1 MKKLDFT
8 KIVFLVSSILILL
21 IGILIPKGEV
31 SSSVIAFLAIISLI
45 LFDIKASKI
54 LNLSKDNPKIKTVRL
69 INNFTIGSVL
79 IISLFIN
86 IKSINGSLP
95 ESVEIILVALF
106 ILFFGNLSP
115 KIPFNRYM
123 GLRLPWTIR
132 DEDTFRIAHR
142 LLGYLSV
149 PCGILMILCA
159 YFNNTNLALIFFFSW
174 ILIPSLHSLNFY
186 NKKMKKFK
194 I

>member
-1 MKKLDFT
+1 MKKFDFT

-21 IGILIPKGEV
+21 IGVLVPEGKVG
-31 SSSVIAFLAIISLI
+31 SSVIAFLVILSLI

-69 INNFTIGSVL
+69 INNFTIGSIL

-86 IKSINGSLP
+86 MKSINGTLP
-95 ESVEIILVALF
+95 ESIEVILVALF

-115 KIPFNRYM
+115 KIPFNRYI

-142 LLGYLSV
+142 LIGYLSI
-149 PCGILMILCA
+149 PCVILMLLCA

-174 ILIPSLHSLNFY
+174 ILIPSLYSLNFY
-186 NKKMKKFK
+186 NKKLKKF
-194 I
+194 

>member
-1 MKKLDFT
+1 MKKFDFT

-21 IGILIPKGEV
+21 IGVLVPKGEV
-31 SSSVIAFLAIISLI
+31 GSSVIAFLVILSLI

-69 INNFTIGSVL
+69 INNFTIGSIL

-86 IKSINGSLP
+86 MKSINGTLP
-95 ESVEIILVALF
+95 ESIEVILVALF

-123 GLRLPWTIR
+123 GLRLPWAIR

-142 LLGYLSV
+142 LIGYLSI
-149 PCGILMILCA
+149 PCGILMLLCA

-174 ILIPSLHSLNFY
+174 ILIPSLYSLNFY
-186 NKKMKKFK
+186 NKKNKKF
-194 I
+194 

>member
-1 MKKLDFT
+1 MKKFDFT

-21 IGILIPKGEV
+21 IVVLVPEGKVG
-31 SSSVIAFLAIISLI
+31 SSVIAFLVILSLI

-69 INNFTIGSVL
+69 INNFTIGSIL

-86 IKSINGSLP
+86 MKSINGALP
-95 ESVEIILVALF
+95 ESIEVILVALF

-115 KIPFNRYM
+115 KIPFNRYI

-142 LLGYLSV
+142 LIGYLSI
-149 PCGILMILCA
+149 PCGILMLLCA

-174 ILIPSLHSLNFY
+174 ILIPSLYSLNFY
-186 NKKMKKFK
+186 NKKLKKF
-194 I
+194 

>member
-45 LFDIKASKI
+45 LFNIKASKI
-54 LNLSKDNPKIKTVRL
+54 LNLSKNNPKIKTVRL

-95 ESVEIILVALF
+95 EGVKIILVALF

>member
-1 MKKLDFT
+1 MKKFDFT

-31 SSSVIAFLAIISLI
+31 SSSVIAFLIIISLI
-45 LFDIKASKI
+45 LFDIKASKV
-54 LNLSKDNPKIKTVRL
+54 LNLSKDNPKIKTIRL
-69 INNFTIGSVL
+69 INNFTIGSIL

-132 DEDTFRIAHR
+132 DEDTFRITHR

-186 NKKMKKFK
+186 NKKMKKF
-194 I
+194 

>member
-1 MKKLDFT
+1 MKKFDFT

-21 IGILIPKGEV
+21 IGVLVPKGEV
-31 SSSVIAFLAIISLI
+31 GSSVIAFLVILSLI

-69 INNFTIGSVL
+69 INNFTIGSIL

-86 IKSINGSLP
+86 MKSINGTLP
-95 ESVEIILVALF
+95 ESIEVILVALF

-142 LLGYLSV
+142 LIGYLSI
-149 PCGILMILCA
+149 PCGILMLLCA

-174 ILIPSLHSLNFY
+174 ILIPSLYSLNFY
-186 NKKMKKFK
+186 NKKIKKF
-194 I
+194 

>member
-95 ESVEIILVALF
+95 ESIEIILVALF

-149 PCGILMILCA
+149 PCGILMLLCA

>member
-1 MKKLDFT
+1 MKKFDFT

-21 IGILIPKGEV
+21 IGVLVPEGEV
-31 SSSVIAFLAIISLI
+31 GSSVIAFLVILSLI

-69 INNFTIGSVL
+69 INNFTIGSIL

-86 IKSINGSLP
+86 MKSINGALP
-95 ESVEIILVALF
+95 ESIEVILVALF

-115 KIPFNRYM
+115 KIPFNRYI

-142 LLGYLSV
+142 LIGYLSI
-149 PCGILMILCA
+149 PCGILMLLCA

-174 ILIPSLHSLNFY
+174 ILIPSLYSLNFY
-186 NKKMKKFK
+186 NEKLKNF
-194 I
+194 

>member
-1 MKKLDFT
+1 MKKFDFT

-21 IGILIPKGEV
+21 IGVLVPKGEV
-31 SSSVIAFLAIISLI
+31 GSSVIAFLVILSLI

-69 INNFTIGSVL
+69 INNFTIGSIL

-86 IKSINGSLP
+86 MKSINGTLP
-95 ESVEIILVALF
+95 ESIEVILVALF

-142 LLGYLSV
+142 LIGYLSI
-149 PCGILMILCA
+149 PCGILMLLCA
-159 YFNNTNLALIFFFSW
+159 CFNNTNLALIFFFSW
-174 ILIPSLHSLNFY
+174 ILIPSLYSLNFY
-186 NKKMKKFK
+186 NKKIKKF
-194 I
+194 

>member
-1 MKKLDFT
+1 MKKFDFT

-21 IGILIPKGEV
+21 IGVLVPEGEV
-31 SSSVIAFLAIISLI
+31 GSSVIAFLVILSLI

-69 INNFTIGSVL
+69 INNFTIGSIL

-86 IKSINGSLP
+86 MKSINGALP
-95 ESVEIILVALF
+95 ESIEVILVALF

-115 KIPFNRYM
+115 KIPFNRYI

-142 LLGYLSV
+142 LIGYLSI
-149 PCGILMILCA
+149 PCGILMLLCA

-174 ILIPSLHSLNFY
+174 ILIPSLYSLNFY
-186 NKKMKKFK
+186 NKKLKNF
-194 I
+194 

>member
-1 MKKLDFT
+1 MKKFDFT

-54 LNLSKDNPKIKTVRL
+54 LNLSKNNPKIKTVRL
-69 INNFTIGSVL
+69 INNFTIGNIL

-142 LLGYLSV
+142 LIGYLSV
-149 PCGILMILCA
+149 PCGILMLLCA

>member
-1 MKKLDFT
+1 MKKFDFT

-21 IGILIPKGEV
+21 IGVLVPEGKVG
-31 SSSVIAFLAIISLI
+31 SSVIAFLVILSLI

-69 INNFTIGSVL
+69 INNFTIGSIL

-86 IKSINGSLP
+86 MKSINGTLP
-95 ESVEIILVALF
+95 ESIEVILVALF

-115 KIPFNRYM
+115 KIPFNRYI

-142 LLGYLSV
+142 LIGYLSI
-149 PCGILMILCA
+149 PCGILMLLCA

-174 ILIPSLHSLNFY
+174 ILIPSLYSLNFY
-186 NKKMKKFK
+186 NKKLKKF
-194 I
+194 

>member
-174 ILIPSLHSLNFY
+174 ILIPSLYSLNFY